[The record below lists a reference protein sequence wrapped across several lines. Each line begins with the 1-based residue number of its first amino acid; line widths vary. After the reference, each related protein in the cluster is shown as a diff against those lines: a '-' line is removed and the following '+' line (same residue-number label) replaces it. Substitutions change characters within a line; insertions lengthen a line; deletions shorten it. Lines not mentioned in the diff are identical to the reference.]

1 MSAIKYVKSVEQPM
15 LLTLVQRNQCC
26 VACSRRSIEVTVTVR
41 CCLSQIENEY
51 FNVLVRAC
59 ENESRILNAPHRIT
73 KQMHCC
79 SSSITFYNM
88 AVSYQLLCM
97 YYKDQYLHIIAIT
110 SSPKS
115 AFVEMLRRSLQNPR
129 VQRRLSGA

>member
-59 ENESRILNAPHRIT
+59 ENESRILNAPHRISANKNRCT
-73 KQMHCC
+73 MYILQRSVFAHHSNYVFTNHL
-79 SSSITFYNM
+79 SSQKCY
-88 AVSYQLLCM
+88 AVISVQDARWTTGLGEYEAAAVE
-97 YYKDQYLHIIAIT
+97 Y
-110 SSPKS
+110 SP
-115 AFVEMLRRSLQNPR
+115 
-129 VQRRLSGA
+129 SGA